1 MPLDNTINYTNKRDV
16 RYVQGFGLSFIPDL
30 WLNMGKG
37 VLRIFKGRFKS
48 MGYRTGE
55 VDPCCNT
62 VMLFLGCIKSPG
74 KWELGRK
81 REISGGGPKVQK
93 WRRRNGKVAQG
104 LKEKSRLGFL
114 LPGVSF

>member
-37 VLRIFKGRFKS
+37 FLRIFKGRFKS

-55 VDPCCNT
+55 VDPCCTT

-81 REISGGGPKVQK
+81 REISGGAQKYKSGEEEMEK
-93 WRRRNGKVAQG
+93 WRKDLRKKVD
-104 LKEKSRLGFL
+104 
-114 LPGVSF
+114 